1 MRNTIELP
9 ERFVR
14 VQKRIEPDRKH
25 DNFSEWLA
33 SVEDKIRQEFD

>member
-1 MRNTIELP
+1 MIHTIELP

-14 VQKRIEPDRKH
+14 VQKRTEPDTKH

-33 SVEDKIRQEFD
+33 SVEDKIRV